1 MEEPTAEKTV
11 ACTIGSALLVDV
23 CCIQTVPSCTEVARF
38 PLIHEYVTMHACLW
52 SAGADQAAAAKLA
65 YPSLANSLATGRR
78 EKACAAF
85 FMDVSCRHVDVG
97 STEMDW
103 RGPYTCDDDG
113 VVVD

>member
-1 MEEPTAEKTV
+1 MTT
-11 ACTIGSALLVDV
+11 
-23 CCIQTVPSCTEVARF
+23 
-38 PLIHEYVTMHACLW
+38 HACLW
-52 SAGADQAAAAKLA
+52 SAGADQAAAAELA

-97 STEMDW
+97 SIEMDW

-113 VVVD
+113 VAVDR